1 MPTPPF
7 KSLLLLC
14 LCPCLFLTLAH
25 GIAQTTTDTHVF
37 IPHGARPVIPTSNK
51 HNDPELHEL
60 LTRPFFPVRPADY
73 QGMSY
78 ELHFSASYRAY
89 AYHNGVYLGYSN
101 DGTAHETVR
110 GYAGYGDV
118 FSLVVRARGG
128 LSGVVAAISVGPRY
142 RAATGVKSPNGFHVA
157 TPAQMRADGRYWK
170 LRAAGSCLWQL
181 DPVVIGDRDARV
193 LMTTGEQ
200 RTTSVVRSNTFPF
213 DSTGAK
219 YVWAPGREREEDGLV
234 WLRYTVGGLP
244 CPSPSSK
251 PGGTG
256 TATCFCR
263 EIEHSDKGECYEFE
277 GDMGSNRRMGE
288 ELRENKRC
296 RERECLAGYECTSA
310 ETTLRCVR
318 KFVDVEIRK
327 ATAVFNGRC
336 NEVRITTREMY
347 FPYH

>member
-1 MPTPPF
+1 MT
-7 KSLLLLC
+7 
-14 LCPCLFLTLAH
+14 
-25 GIAQTTTDTHVF
+25 
-37 IPHGARPVIPTSNK
+37 
-51 HNDPELHEL
+51 
-60 LTRPFFPVRPADY
+60 
-73 QGMSY
+73 Y
-78 ELHFSASYRAY
+78 ELSFSASYRAY

-118 FSLVVRARGG
+118 FSLVARARGG
-128 LSGVVAAISVGPRY
+128 LSGVVAAISVGARY
-142 RAATGVKSPNGFHVA
+142 RAATGVASPNGFHVA
-157 TPAQMRADGRYWK
+157 TPEQMRADGRYWK
-170 LRAAGSCLWQL
+170 LRSAGTCLWPL
-181 DPVVIGDRDARV
+181 DPVVVGDVDASV
-193 LMTTGEQ
+193 LTTTGEQ
-200 RTTSVVRSNTFPF
+200 EEKKNASGVVLRSNTFPF

-219 YVWAPGREREEDGLV
+219 YVWAPGRQREDNGLI

-251 PGGTG
+251 PSGTG

-263 EIEHSDKGECYEFE
+263 EIERSDNNKGECYEFE
-277 GDMGSNRRMGE
+277 GDSRGTGE

-296 RERECLAGYECTSA
+296 RERECVEGYECTSV

-318 KFVDVEIRK
+318 RFVEVEIRK

-336 NEVRITTREMY
+336 NEVRIAPREMY